1 MASAGRLALVLVIS
15 AIGTSRSQYYQQ
27 QTRSLSGTPATDGNN
42 VTNAEIY
49 RIITQQLLDGFAI
62 WRVKMFNDRVFVEKT
77 RRSYWLGDR
86 YYRMDNDYYWKSR
99 DTCAYRMN
107 ETERRNL
114 VYEDGIPI
122 YDIIYQFEW
131 VELIH
136 VDGAYPSS
144 SLVAGAN
151 ATLNT
156 AVVWTAAEFTTWSI
170 PRRLH
175 LGEDLGGMKLLYIF
189 QVPSHLC

>member
-1 MASAGRLALVLVIS
+1 MSAGRLIATLLVLGAS
-15 AIGTSRSQYYQQ
+15 ASTYHVQ

-62 WRVKMFNDRVFVEKT
+62 WRVKMFNDRTFVEKT

-86 YYRMDNDYYWKSR
+86 YYRMDNDYYWAAR

-114 VYEDGIPI
+114 VYEDGLPI
-122 YDIIYQFEW
+122 YDIIYQCKRYEEYCCGLDCCRIYDLQHPATTPPWRRPRWNAAFITCIPTLFILMP
-131 VELIH
+131 VITSFLN
-136 VDGAYPSS
+136 YF
-144 SLVAGAN
+144 VAM
-151 ATLNT
+151 L
-156 AVVWTAAEFTTWSI
+156 
-170 PRRLH
+170 P
-175 LGEDLGGMKLLYIF
+175 
-189 QVPSHLC
+189 

>member
-1 MASAGRLALVLVIS
+1 MSSTARLASALLLLGLSNSTYHL
-15 AIGTSRSQYYQQ
+15 Q

-62 WRVKMFNDRVFVEKT
+62 WRVKMFNDRMFVEQT

-86 YYRMDNDYYWKSR
+86 YYRMDNDYYWAAR

-107 ETERRNL
+107 ETERKNL

-122 YDIIYQFEW
+122 FDIIYQCQRYAEYCCGLDCCRIYDLEHPPTTPPW
-131 VELIH
+131 RRPRWN
-136 VDGAYPSS
+136 GA
-144 SLVAGAN
+144 L
-151 ATLNT
+151 
-156 AVVWTAAEFTTWSI
+156 
-170 PRRLH
+170 LH
-175 LGEDLGGMKLLYIF
+175 L
-189 QVPSHLC
+189 PSIAMITALFVALV

>member
-1 MASAGRLALVLVIS
+1 MSAARLTVLLFLLEVLVNAYRI
-15 AIGTSRSQYYQQ
+15 Q

-62 WRVKMFNDRVFVEKT
+62 WRVKMFNDRTFVEQT

-86 YYRMDNDYYWKSR
+86 YYRMDNDYYWVAR

-114 VYEDGIPI
+114 VYEDGLPI
-122 YDIIYQFEW
+122 YDII
-131 VELIH
+131 L
-136 VDGAYPSS
+136 
-144 SLVAGAN
+144 
-151 ATLNT
+151 T
-156 AVVWTAAEFTTWSI
+156 
-170 PRRLH
+170 H
-175 LGEDLGGMKLLYIF
+175 LRSKSTQLLT
-189 QVPSHLC
+189 HER

>member
-1 MASAGRLALVLVIS
+1 MASAGRFALIFVASTIAS
-15 AIGTSRSQYYQQ
+15 SRSQYYQQ

-122 YDIIYQFEW
+122 YDIIYQCQRYAEYCCGLDCCRIYDLEHPTTTPPWRRPRWNEALMHIPSVIMF
-131 VELIH
+131 VLVLI
-136 VDGAYPSS
+136 
-144 SLVAGAN
+144 
-151 ATLNT
+151 
-156 AVVWTAAEFTTWSI
+156 
-170 PRRLH
+170 
-175 LGEDLGGMKLLYIF
+175 LLID
-189 QVPSHLC
+189 